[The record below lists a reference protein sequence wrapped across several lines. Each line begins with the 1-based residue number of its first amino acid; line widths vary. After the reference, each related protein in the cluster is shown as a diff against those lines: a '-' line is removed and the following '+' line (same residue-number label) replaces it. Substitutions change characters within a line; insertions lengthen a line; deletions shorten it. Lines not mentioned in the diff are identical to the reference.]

1 VLYVIVAPEMMT
13 AAAGDLATIG
23 SDLSMAHAAAAV
35 STVALVPAAGDEVS
49 TGIAHL
55 FSRYAEDFH
64 GLGGKAAAFHEQFA
78 QNLKTG
84 AAWYTGIEKF
94 RNALLQ
100 AVWSF
105 QENYFYPWL
114 NSLPPQRQQQ
124 VWQFIQSLKKVGDA
138 VFAIF
143 VGLPLIIGFIA
154 FVLLAGI
161 LQGYL

>member
-1 VLYVIVAPEMMT
+1 MSYVIVAPEMST

-35 STVALVPAAGDEVS
+35 PTIALVPAAGDEVS
-49 TGIAHL
+49 TDIAHV

-64 GLGGKAAAFHEQFA
+64 GLAGKAAASHEQFA

-84 AAWYTGIEKF
+84 AAWYTGIENF
-94 RNALLQ
+94 HNALLK

-105 QENYFYPWL
+105 QERYFYPWL
-114 NSLPPQRQQQ
+114 YSLPPQLQQL
-124 VWQFIQSLKKVGDA
+124 VWQFIQNLKKIGNA

-143 VGLPLIIGFIA
+143 VGLPLLIGFTVFI
-154 FVLLAGI
+154 LLAGT
-161 LQGYL
+161 LNGYI

>member
-1 VLYVIVAPEMMT
+1 MSYVIVAPEMLT

-23 SDLSMAHAAAAV
+23 SDLSMAHTAAAV
-35 STVALVPAAGDEVS
+35 PTIALVPAAGDEVS

-64 GLGGKAAAFHEQFA
+64 GLAGKAAASHQQFA

-84 AAWYTGIEKF
+84 AAWYSGIEKF
-94 RNALLQ
+94 HTALLN

-105 QENYFYPWL
+105 QEQYFYPWL
-114 NSLPPQRQQQ
+114 HSLPSPLQQV
-124 VWQFIQSLKKVGDA
+124 VWQFIQNLKKIGDA

-143 VGLPLIIGFIA
+143 VGLPILIGFIA
-154 FVLLAGI
+154 FILLAGI

>member
-1 VLYVIVAPEMMT
+1 MSYVIVAPEMLT

-35 STVALVPAAGDEVS
+35 PTVALVPAAGDEVS
-49 TGIAHL
+49 TGIAHV

-64 GLGGKAAAFHEQFA
+64 GLAGKAAGSHEQFA

-84 AAWYTGIEKF
+84 AAWYTGIENF
-94 RNALLQ
+94 HNALLK

-105 QENYFYPWL
+105 QERYFYPWL
-114 NSLPPQRQQQ
+114 NSLPPQLQQL
-124 VWQFIQSLKKVGDA
+124 VWQIIQDLKEVGDA

-143 VGLPLIIGFIA
+143 VGLPLLIGFIV
-154 FVLLAGI
+154 FIVLAGI